1 MNEQPK
7 KIENTVPHYS
17 EIFPYPKLIQ
27 TFNYFF
33 PKEKGAPDIF
43 TMENLRKFS
52 LYAPYLTLGLIA
64 IIFASFIR
72 DIIVGEKSQSIR
84 YGFYFFADGMM
95 FIVVV
100 LEYLYWLGAS
110 LFAKI
115 VKRSPAIPLVMSF
128 FNPLRAF
135 GGFCLVHILGFIIGG
150 LASLGAK

>member
-1 MNEQPK
+1 MSEQTP
-7 KIENTVPHYS
+7 KIENPES
-17 EIFPYPKLIQ
+17 FSAEAFPYPKLIQ

-43 TMENLRKFS
+43 TMENLKKFS
-52 LYAPYLTLGLIA
+52 RYAPYLTLGLLV

-72 DIIVGEKSQSIR
+72 DMIVGEKIQSTR
-84 YGFYFFADGMM
+84 YGFYFFADGMV
-95 FIVVV
+95 FIGVL

-135 GGFCLVHILGFIIGG
+135 GWLCIIHFFGFIIGG
-150 LASLGAK
+150 LISLGK